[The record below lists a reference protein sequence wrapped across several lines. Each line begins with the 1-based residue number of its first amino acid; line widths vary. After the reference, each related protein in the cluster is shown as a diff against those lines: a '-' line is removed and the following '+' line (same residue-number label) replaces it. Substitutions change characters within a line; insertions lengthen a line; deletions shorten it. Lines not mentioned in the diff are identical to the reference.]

1 MSRNK
6 HLATGRWMI
15 AMRVRSHFGSLP
27 AVITGSHHRERS
39 LSRARA
45 FCRLMNVGR
54 TWSDVLYYVRH
65 SDRRSGV

>member
-6 HLATGRWMI
+6 HLATGRWMV
-15 AMRVRSHFGSLP
+15 AMRARSRFGVLP
-27 AVITGSHHRERS
+27 AGSHHRERS

-45 FCRLMNVGR
+45 YCRRMNAGR